1 MTRER
6 EEEIMGWII
15 VMMVLLAVIAVAN
28 ATPTPEVKSY
38 TCTESVVVQ

>member
-15 VMMVLLAVIAVAN
+15 VMMVLMAVIAVVN
-28 ATPTPEVKSY
+28 ATPTPEAKKHICV
-38 TCTESVVVQ
+38 EVVQ